1 MKLGTKISGDVL
13 KHVIQLLLQNNYV
26 LRVREVLNNLPDA
39 EETLVIGALRSLAK
53 YVQRRIVRDAIMT
66 VDPEGAAS
74 RRTLSIVR

>member
-1 MKLGTKISGDVL
+1 M
-13 KHVIQLLLQNNYV
+13 
-26 LRVREVLNNLPDA
+26 REVLNNLPDA